1 MTAPWLVRP
10 AQADDFSHWLVLWRA
25 YCASLDHSVSDEVSE
40 GIWSRIL
47 NPSEPIWCL
56 VASRAGDEPQGFANY
71 ILHPHTW
78 SLRMVCYL
86 EDIFV
91 APQTRG
97 RGAGRALIDKLVAL
111 GRQEGWRRVYWH
123 THENN
128 SRARALYD
136 RVVERTDYVRYDI
149 DL

>member
-1 MTAPWLVRP
+1 MTTPWIVRP
-10 AQADDFSHWLVLWRA
+10 ARGDDFSHWLVLWRA
-25 YCASLDHSVSDEVSE
+25 YCASLDHSVSDDVSE

-47 NPSEPIWCL
+47 NPSEAIWCL
-56 VASRAGDEPQGFANY
+56 IASRDGDEPQGFANY
-71 ILHPHTW
+71 VLHPHTW
-78 SLRMVCYL
+78 SLRAVCYL
-86 EDIFV
+86 EDIFI
-91 APQTRG
+91 APQSRG
-97 RGAGRALIDKLVAL
+97 RGAGRALIENLVAL
-111 GRQEGWRRVYWH
+111 GREEGWRRVYWH